1 MANSRSMILRWSIFS
16 FGALVV
22 LVVMVNLFQQYRPF
36 LATSS
41 KNYEA
46 EYKTTPLLY
55 IPPLGLGTWQIPKSK
70 ASAVVKFAIEKGYR
84 HIDAALI
91 YGNEKEVGEGIVQSG
106 IPRSS
111 LWVTGKIWND
121 AHEPSSVRPAV
132 VKTLEDL
139 GLEYLDLYLMHWPVA
154 FKPDTG
160 HKDVIDNVNILE
172 TWWAMEELVKE
183 GLVRQIGVSNFNQ
196 AQVEQI
202 LRHARV
208 RPSVHEFETHPYL
221 QQTVFVNWN
230 LARGLR
236 VIAYSPL
243 GNMNPIYNS
252 SDTPLLQDPFLI
264 SLARKNGIT
273 VAQLA
278 LSWGMHRGV
287 VVIPKSEHEDRVLEN
302 LQAQHVRL
310 ADDNFQAI
318 NAYDRKTR
326 FNNPSDIWGVQ
337 LYTGLDGV

>member
-1 MANSRSMILRWSIFS
+1 
-16 FGALVV
+16 
-22 LVVMVNLFQQYRPF
+22 
-36 LATSS
+36 
-41 KNYEA
+41 
-46 EYKTTPLLY
+46 
-55 IPPLGLGTWQIPKSK
+55 
-70 ASAVVKFAIEKGYR
+70 
-84 HIDAALI
+84 
-91 YGNEKEVGEGIVQSG
+91 
-106 IPRSS
+106 
-111 LWVTGKIWND
+111 
-121 AHEPSSVRPAV
+121 
-132 VKTLEDL
+132 
-139 GLEYLDLYLMHWPVA
+139 
-154 FKPDTG
+154 
-160 HKDVIDNVNILE
+160 
-172 TWWAMEELVKE
+172 MEELVKE

-208 RPSVHEFETHPYL
+208 RPSVHELETHPYL
-221 QQTVFVNWN
+221 QQIAFVNWN

-243 GNMNPIYNS
+243 GNMNPINNS
-252 SDTPLLQDPFLI
+252 SDTPLLQEPSLI

-278 LSWGMHRGV
+278 PSWGMHRGI

-310 ADDNFQAI
+310 ADDDFQAI

-326 FNNPSDIWGVQ
+326 FNNPSGIWGVQ